1 MNEIDHDM
9 CSELLRPYV
18 AGQLDAPRER
28 QVADHLA
35 GCSDCSLELQ
45 AVRGLLSVT
54 EPSETM
60 APLSELERA
69 GLTRGVRIALSP
81 APRESLWD
89 RIGRRAAPALGAAAL
104 LVIVAVAIVST
115 TSDEPITA
123 DIAGQA
129 EGVDEDAGTDD
140 AEGRPG
146 ALPKAAKDTNVQEVD
161 REAAGTGAASESL
174 ESAASSS
181 DAEGGGGNPY
191 ADAAPGQTLSR
202 AGALYMTEDSFAA
215 ARFDTASLV
224 PARLPNRRDTF
235 SGVRSLRASAPNS
248 AIGALIERCARHAL
262 ATSSHP
268 LVPTYARYYR
278 GDDVLVIAFVWIERP
293 SRDLNYELRGWRE
306 RSCES
311 PSPIYRRGRLP

>member
-1 MNEIDHDM
+1 MNEIDHEM
-9 CSELLRPYV
+9 CSELLRPYL

-28 QVADHLA
+28 LVADHLA
-35 GCSDCSLELQ
+35 GCSDCGLELQ

-54 EPSETM
+54 E
-60 APLSELERA
+60 APLTELERA

-81 APRESLWD
+81 AARESWWD

-104 LVIVAVAIVST
+104 IVVVGVAIVST
-115 TSDEPITA
+115 SSDEPTTA

-129 EGVDEDAGTDD
+129 EEGETDAGSGGGDD
-140 AEGRPG
+140 VAAPG
-146 ALPKAAKDTNVQEVD
+146 AVPEAAKDTAIQDDD
-161 REAAGTGAASESL
+161 RLGAGSGAANESM
-174 ESAASSS
+174 ESATSAGG
-181 DAEGGGGNPY
+181 DGDGGGNPY
-191 ADAAPGQTLSR
+191 AEAAEGQTLSR
-202 AGALYMTEDSFAA
+202 AGALFMTEDSFAA

-224 PARLPNRRDTF
+224 PVRLPNRRDTF
-235 SGVRSLRASAPNS
+235 SGVRSLVASAPNR
-248 AIGALIERCARHAL
+248 AVGALIERCARHAL

-278 GDDVLVIAFVWIERP
+278 GDDVLVIAFVWVERP